1 MNRELNLTLMV
12 IPTSFIPI
20 IVFFIFSPIIII
32 YLEGKYKVVRK
43 VGAVLICYGVGIL
56 IGNIGLFPKPS
67 EGYLELLNG
76 LVHLPLGKVK
86 EFVAEGLI
94 TEGDAIRNSVSFLQD
109 KFSSIAILI
118 SLPLILFSLDVKRWM
133 KFATSA
139 FTSLGI
145 GLFTVLLMIF
155 IGYWLF
161 KENLPEAG
169 KVSGLLVG
177 VYTGGTPNMA
187 AIKTGLKISQ
197 EIYILTHTYEMMLGA
212 IYLVFIF
219 SIGQRVFL
227 LFLPPFKSPETGDVK
242 IDDLDLHS
250 EMESY
255 NGIFTKKIFLP
266 LLAALG
272 ISIVILGVS
281 FILGKLFGEFAE
293 AATVILVT
301 TFGIALSFI
310 PKIQNI
316 KKTFQLGMYFILIF
330 CLAVS
335 TQADIS
341 KLANISLSLFYF
353 VGFAMFGSH
362 ILHAFIAK
370 FFKID
375 ADTVII
381 SGSALICSPPFVPVV
396 AGALKNRDVILT
408 GMVVGIAGYAVGNY
422 LGITIGFL
430 LK

>member
-1 MNRELNLTLMV
+1 MALNGPFLPFV
-12 IPTSFIPI
+12 IFLI
-20 IVFFIFSPIIII
+20 ISPVIII

-43 VGAVLICYGVGIL
+43 VGAVLICYAVGIL
-56 IGNIGLFPKPS
+56 MGNTGLFPATS
-67 EGYLELLNG
+67 EGYREILGG
-76 LVHLPLGKVK
+76 LVHLPLDKARELFTAGV
-86 EFVAEGLI
+86 I
-94 TEGDAIRNSVSFLQD
+94 TESDITRNSISFIQD
-109 KFSSIAILI
+109 KFSSYAILI
-118 SLPLILFSLDVKRWM
+118 SLPLILFSLDVKKWM
-133 KFATSA
+133 KYATSA

-145 GLFTVLLMIF
+145 GLFTVLLMII

-161 KENLPEAG
+161 KDNLADAG
-169 KVSGLLVG
+169 KVSGMLVG

-187 AIKTGLKISQ
+187 AIKTALGVSQ

-227 LFLPPFKSPETGDVK
+227 MFLPPFKTPETGDIEIGK
-242 IDDLDLHS
+242 LDLHS

-255 NGIFTKKIFLP
+255 DGIFRKEIFLP

-272 ISIVILGVS
+272 ISIAILGIS
-281 FILGKLFGEFAE
+281 AGLGKLFGEFSD
-293 AATVILVT
+293 AATVIMVT
-301 TFGIALSFI
+301 SFGIALSFI

-335 TQADIS
+335 SQADIS
-341 KLANISLSLFYF
+341 KLANISLYLFYF

-362 ILHAFIAK
+362 ILHAIIAK

-396 AGALKNRDVILT
+396 ATAIKNREVILT

-422 LGITIGFL
+422 LGVFL
-430 LK
+430 GLMLK